1 MMLIKRCT
9 LTLSALV
16 LLSSVAS
23 AQTRA
28 ADPSTRLR
36 QVLPPDVAERVLAT
50 IADARARQLP
60 ATALENRA
68 LKFAAKG
75 VAPAGIERS
84 VGEQAVRMDAA
95 KTALVAGRRSLPAG
109 DEIEAGAEAMRK
121 GVDGAAVSRLAKNAP
136 SGRSLAVPL
145 FVIGTL
151 TERGVPSSDALDRVL
166 DRLKARAS
174 DADLESMPGDL
185 PSQSAGGQNGQA
197 NRPATSNRD
206 FGHSHKKAHSN
217 GRPATAGPPGGIPGN
232 AGKKANP
239 AKPPHPPKAK

>member
-1 MMLIKRCT
+1 
-9 LTLSALV
+9 
-16 LLSSVAS
+16 
-23 AQTRA
+23 
-28 ADPSTRLR
+28 LR
-36 QVLPPDVAERVLAT
+36 QVLPADIAQRVLAT

-75 VAPAGIERS
+75 VDPSGIARS
-84 VGEQAVRMDAA
+84 VSEQAVRMDAA
-95 KTALVAGRRSLPAG
+95 KTALAAGRGFPPAG

-121 GVDGAAVSRLAKNAP
+121 GVDAAAVSRLAKNAP

-151 TERGVPSSDALDRVL
+151 TERGVPSSDALERVL

-174 DADLESMPGDL
+174 DADLESLPGDL
-185 PSQSAGGQNGQA
+185 PSQGVSGQNGQA
-197 NRPATSNRD
+197 NRPSTSNRD
-206 FGHSHKKAHSN
+206 FGHSHKKAHST

-232 AGKKANP
+232 AGKKGNP